1 MTEIEND
8 CDYYYAMRDYL
19 MQNNKERAKLENSI
33 MRYEINTGHNIFGFT
48 DDILDK
54 KLKELGY

>member
-8 CDYYYAMRDYL
+8 RDYYYAMRSYL
-19 MQNNKERAKLENSI
+19 NNEKIAGLEDSI
-33 MRYEINTGHNIFGFT
+33 MRYEINTGHNTFGFT
-48 DDILDK
+48 DDVLDK

>member
-1 MTEIEND
+1 
-8 CDYYYAMRDYL
+8 MRSYL
-19 MQNNKERAKLENSI
+19 NNEKIAGLEDSI

-48 DDILDK
+48 DDVLDK